1 MAATAFHT
9 AYEEA
14 MARWPV
20 PVERREVVTEFGTTR
35 VNVCG
40 AADGPPLVLL
50 PGGGT
55 SSAVWHALAAAL
67 APAHRLYAVD
77 QMGAPGLS
85 VPGGRRVRRPAD
97 LPDWLDGVLDGLGL
111 ASAALL
117 GHSYGGW
124 VALRH
129 AVHSTEAGPA
139 GSFRARGR
147 GGRGGGAAPAPGP
160 GRLPRCYLARPHPRL
175 HRAGGASAPR

>member
-1 MAATAFHT
+1 
-9 AYEEA
+9 

-50 PGGGT
+50 HGGGT
-55 SSAVWHALAAAL
+55 TSATWYALAAAL
-67 APAHRLYAVD
+67 APTHRLYAVD

-85 VPGGRRVRRPAD
+85 VPGGRTVRRPAD
-97 LPDWLDGVLDGLGL
+97 LSDWLDGVLDGLGL

-124 VALRH
+124 VALCH
-129 AVHSTEAGPA
+129 AVHSAEAGPA

-147 GGRGGGAAPAPGP
+147 GGGGGGGGPPPAGGGGGRGGGGRARRGPGGGGRPPPAP
-160 GRLPRCYLARPHPRL
+160 PRPR
-175 HRAGGASAPR
+175 